1 MALRLRIVPRSLF
14 GRLVLILIGGLLVAQ
29 LLSTAL
35 NLAERDRLIFRAGGM
50 RTAQRIADIVE
61 LLEPLSAA
69 ERRRIVAVL
78 NAPPLRVSLDLP
90 LQSEDRPAAD
100 GETHATM
107 FGAMLQASLG
117 ERAVRVVRSEGGF
130 GRRALMAGA
139 ERGGRGGS
147 HMRGMGQ
154 GPGGGMAVVAQVQ
167 FADGTWVTFDSYLPQ
182 DVADFPQR
190 LLLTLLILLVAVIAL
205 SLIAVRWVTRPL
217 HLLAAAA
224 EDLGRDIH
232 RPPLAEKG
240 PTEVRR
246 AAQAFNTM
254 QARLRSY
261 IDDRVRI
268 LTAISHDLKT
278 PITRM
283 RLRTELLDDENTRA
297 RFERDLAEM
306 ESMVTQ
312 TLEFM
317 RGSASDEASRP
328 IDLMALLESLAADAQ
343 ETGHAVRIEGSAAV
357 PYVGKPQLLKRCLS
371 NLLENAFRYAT
382 AARLVVE
389 DDPARVRIRVLDD
402 GPGIPEAELE
412 RVFEPFYRLEE
423 SRNRGTGGSG
433 LGLGIARNIAR
444 SHGGDLVLRNR
455 TEGGL
460 EALLTLSR
468 QAATGG
474 SDARPPTTAR

>member
-1 MALRLRIVPRSLF
+1 
-14 GRLVLILIGGLLVAQ
+14 
-29 LLSTAL
+29 
-35 NLAERDRLIFRAGGM
+35 
-50 RTAQRIADIVE
+50 
-61 LLEPLSAA
+61 
-69 ERRRIVAVL
+69 
-78 NAPPLRVSLDLP
+78 
-90 LQSEDRPAAD
+90 
-100 GETHATM
+100 
-107 FGAMLQASLG
+107 
-117 ERAVRVVRSEGGF
+117 
-130 GRRALMAGA
+130 MAGA
-139 ERGGRGGS
+139 ERGGRGGP
-147 HMRGMGQ
+147 HLRGMGQ

-468 QAATGG
+468 EAATGG
-474 SDARPPTTAR
+474 SDARPPTTAP

>member
-1 MALRLRIVPRSLF
+1 MALRLKILPQSLF

-29 LLSTAL
+29 LLSAAL

-90 LQSEDRPAAD
+90 LQSEAQPAVD
-100 GETHATM
+100 GETHAAM
-107 FGAMLQASLG
+107 FSAMLRASLG
-117 ERAVRVVRSEGGF
+117 ERPVRIVRSEGGF
-130 GRRALMAGA
+130 ARRAMMAGA
-139 ERGGRGGS
+139 ERSGRGGP
-147 HMRGMGQ
+147 HLRGMGQ

-182 DVADFPQR
+182 DAADLPQR

-283 RLRTELLDDENTRA
+283 RLRAELLEDENTRA
-297 RFERDLAEM
+297 RFEKDLGEM

-317 RGSASDEASRP
+317 RGGGSDEASRP
-328 IDLMALLESLAADAQ
+328 IDVMALLESLQADAQ
-343 ETGHAVRIEGSAAV
+343 EMGHAVRIEGSAAA
-357 PYVGKPQLLKRCLS
+357 PYVGKPQQLKRCLT
-371 NLLENAFRYAT
+371 NLLDNAFRYAT

-389 DDPARVRIRVLDD
+389 DDAAWLRIRVLDD
-402 GPGIPEAELE
+402 GPGIPESDLE
-412 RVFEPFYRLEE
+412 RVFEPFYRVEE
-423 SRNRGTGGSG
+423 SRNRSTGGSG

-455 TEGGL
+455 AEGGL

-468 QAATGG
+468 EAKTIVPG
-474 SDARPPTTAR
+474 P

>member
-1 MALRLRIVPRSLF
+1 MTIHPRVLPRSLF
-14 GRLVLILIGGLLVAQ
+14 GRLVLVLIAGLLVAQ
-29 LLSTAL
+29 LLSAAL

-61 LLEPLSAA
+61 LLDPLSIT

-90 LQSEDRPAAD
+90 LQRESEI
-100 GETHATM
+100 GETGNTHATM
-107 FGAMLQASLG
+107 FSTMLRASLG
-117 ERAVRVVRSEGGF
+117 ERPVRIVRSEAGLP
-130 GRRALMAGA
+130 RRALLPGA
-139 ERGGRGGS
+139 ERGGRGPPHLHGL
-147 HMRGMGQ
+147 GP

-167 FADGTWVTFDSYLPQ
+167 FTDGTWVTFDSYLPQ
-182 DVADFPQR
+182 DAADLPQR
-190 LLLTLLILLVAVIAL
+190 LLLTLLTLLVAVIVL

-217 HLLAAAA
+217 HLLATAA

-261 IDDRVRI
+261 IDERVRI
-268 LTAISHDLKT
+268 LTAVSHDLKT

-283 RLRTELLDDENTRA
+283 RLRAELLDDENIRA
-297 RFERDLAEM
+297 RFEKDLGEM

-317 RGSASDEASRP
+317 RGIGSDEASRP
-328 IDLMALLESLAADAQ
+328 TDVMALLESLQADAQ
-343 ETGHAVRIEGSAAV
+343 DMGHTVRIEGQAAA
-357 PYVGKPQLLKRCLS
+357 PYVGKPQLLQRCLS
-371 NLLENAFRYAT
+371 NLLDNAFRYAG

-389 DDPARVRIRVLDD
+389 DGPKALLIRVQDD

-412 RVFEPFYRLEE
+412 RIFEPFYRLEE
-423 SRNRGTGGSG
+423 SRSRGTGGSG

-444 SHGGDLVLRNR
+444 AHGGDLVLRNR
-455 TEGGL
+455 PEGGL
-460 EALLTLSR
+460 EAVLTLR
-468 QAATGG
+468 RERTKAGDEVARAAAT
-474 SDARPPTTAR
+474 T